1 MTTNRRRFLSSA
13 AANAAAFAVLPA
25 TAFAA
30 VPREFVL
37 SESAASAEW
46 DLSWTNRLK
55 TNHKAVFDC
64 TEPES
69 GNGIWRSW
77 AWTRQN
83 IDVLKVAPADIV
95 PVIVMRHDAIVLAMQ
110 QAYWDKYAAGAKKKV
125 TDPMTNEP
133 TNKNPALLDEKDGVP
148 APYNMAGLHKQ
159 IANGAIALACSVAFE
174 DCIQTVKQKDG
185 VSDEEA
191 KKRAMSYLVPGV
203 ILQPS
208 GVFAVIH
215 AQEAGALYIKAS

>member
-1 MTTNRRRFLSSA
+1 MTTNRRRFLTTA
-13 AANAAAFAVLPA
+13 AANAAALAIVPGA
-25 TAFAA
+25 AFATI
-30 VPREFVL
+30 PREFSDPASSS
-37 SESAASAEW
+37 SEDW
-46 DLSWTNRLK
+46 DLSWTDKLK
-55 TNHKAVFDC
+55 TKHRAVFDC

-77 AWTRQN
+77 AWKRQN
-83 IDVLKVAPADIV
+83 MEVLKVAPADIV
-95 PVIVMRHDAIVLAMQ
+95 SVIVIRHDAIVLAMQ
-110 QAYWDKYAAGAKKKV
+110 QAYWDKYGAGAKKKV

-148 APYNMAGLHKQ
+148 APYNTAGLHKQ
-159 IANGAIALACSVAFE
+159 IAAGAIALACSVAFG
-174 DCIQTVKQKDG
+174 DCIETVKKKDG

-208 GVFAVIH
+208 GVFAAIH
-215 AQEAGALYIKAS
+215 AQEAGAMYIKAS

>member
-1 MTTNRRRFLSSA
+1 MA
-13 AANAAAFAVLPA
+13 PAAAFAA
-25 TAFAA
+25 I
-30 VPREFVL
+30 PREFAV
-37 SESAASAEW
+37 SASATSTDW
-46 DLSWTNRLK
+46 DLSWTSKLNTK
-55 TNHKAVFDC
+55 HKAVFDC

-83 IDVLKVAPADIV
+83 TEVLKLAKSDII
-95 PVIVMRHDAIVLAMQ
+95 PVIVMRHNAIVLAMQ
-110 QAYWDKYAAGAKKKV
+110 QAYWDKYGAGFKKKV
-125 TDPMTNEP
+125 TDPMTNQP

-148 APYNMAGLHKQ
+148 APYDSAGLHKQ
-159 IANGAIALACSVAFE
+159 IANGAIALGCSVAFE
-174 DCIQTVKQKDG
+174 ECIETVKKADG
-185 VSDEEA
+185 VSEDEA

-208 GVFAVIH
+208 GVFAAIH

>member
-1 MTTNRRRFLSSA
+1 MTTNRRRFLTTA
-13 AANAAAFAVLPA
+13 AANAAALAVIPGA
-25 TAFAA
+25 AFAA
-30 VPREFVL
+30 IPREFSIPVSPS
-37 SESAASAEW
+37 SEAW
-46 DLSWTNRLK
+46 DLSWTDKLK
-55 TNHKAVFDC
+55 TKHRAVFDC

-77 AWTRQN
+77 AWKRQN
-83 IDVLKVAPADIV
+83 MDVLKVAPADIV

-110 QAYWDKYAAGAKKKV
+110 QAYWDKYGAGAKKKV

-159 IANGAIALACSVAFE
+159 IAAGAIALACSVAFE

-185 VSDEEA
+185 VSAEEA

-215 AQEAGALYIKAS
+215 AQEAGAMYIKAS

>member
-1 MTTNRRRFLSSA
+1 MTTNRRGFLSSA
-13 AANAAAFAVLPA
+13 AANAAAFAVLP
-25 TAFAA
+25 TVAFAA
-30 VPREFVL
+30 VPREFAL
-37 SESAASAEW
+37 FEAAASADW

-55 TNHKAVFDC
+55 TKHKAVFDC

-77 AWTRQN
+77 AWTRQYME
-83 IDVLKVAPADIV
+83 VLKVSPADIV

-110 QAYWDKYAAGAKKKV
+110 QAYWDKYAAGTKKKV
-125 TDPMTNEP
+125 TNPMTNEP

-159 IANGAIALACSVAFE
+159 IASGAVALACSVAFE
-174 DCIQTVKQKDG
+174 DCIETVKQKDG
-185 VSDEEA
+185 ISAEEA

-215 AQEAGALYIKAS
+215 AQEAGAMYIKAS

>member
-1 MTTNRRRFLSSA
+1 MPA
-13 AANAAAFAVLPA
+13 AV
-25 TAFAA
+25 FAA
-30 VPREFVL
+30 VPREFEL
-37 SESAASAEW
+37 ASSPASTDW
-46 DLSWTNRLK
+46 DLSWTSKLK
-55 TNHKAVFDC
+55 TKHRAVFDC

-69 GNGIWRSW
+69 GNGIWRAW

-83 IDVLKVAPADIV
+83 AEVLKVSPADIV

-110 QAYWDKYAAGAKKKV
+110 QAYWDKYNAGAKKKV
-125 TDPMTNEP
+125 TDPMTNQP

-148 APYNMAGLHKQ
+148 APYNTAGLHKQ
-159 IANGAIALACSVAFE
+159 IASGAVALACNVAFQ
-174 DCIQTVKQKDG
+174 DCIETVKQKDG
-185 VSDEEA
+185 VSHDEA
-191 KKRAMSYLVPGV
+191 VKRATSYLVPGV